1 MPIQV
6 SKLSTGIVQGLTVP
20 FQKWLVNAVNQI
32 NTGASQNDVQNV
44 TSQGTS
50 GTFVSSDG
58 FTVTVT
64 NGIITGIE

>member
-44 TSQGTS
+44 TSQG
-50 GTFVSSDG
+50 
-58 FTVTVT
+58 
-64 NGIITGIE
+64 IITGIE